1 MSKPKNILNKYYRV
15 ISLVVVISV
24 IIYLIIRNFEAFSNV
39 LLVLLG
45 FGAVIIV
52 HEFGHFVVAKAGG
65 IKVEAFS
72 LFMPP
77 ILLGVQKTDKGI
89 RIRLLPEIFPKERN
103 EERQEETDPSDEGAL
118 TFTINC
124 KVNPGETEYR
134 IGLIPFGGFVK
145 MLGQEDTGPARSNN
159 DPRSYANKPV
169 STRAAVLAAGV
180 TFNVISAI
188 LIFMIVF
195 LVGIQLP
202 PAVVGGVMPD
212 SPAARAGLKAGDE
225 ILAIGGDTK
234 DLDFSNI
241 ALAAA
246 LSGKD
251 EKVPMTVR
259 HEDGTLEEMALIA
272 EQLPGETMRGFGV
285 EAAQTLTVA
294 RLSKSDAARLL
305 DETGLKPGDRIEA
318 VEGKSVTSYWG
329 MMRLIEES
337 LKPQA
342 ILSVERPDSKGKV
355 EQIQLQF
362 PLNLGPSNS
371 SDVESE
377 AELAHICSM
386 VPRLR
391 ISVVAPRLNSKGDE
405 TKESLEVGDIIL
417 AIDNVQNPTYKE
429 MRDITTEFEG
439 KELSIEVLGTEGE
452 GSGQVRTVTVVPERQ
467 SGEDRVVI
475 GIGVAL
481 DAEHPIVA
489 KTLPIGSQG
498 ALEIPRGAAITAV
511 DGVSVSSFYDVIREL
526 KQYAGERITIDW
538 RLDERIAGNVAVDLS
553 KGGPAINVE
562 SELAGVFKVTPFER
576 LQKTYKAG
584 GPVDAIT
591 MGYRKTVMFIAQTY
605 VTLRRLLGGLVSPK
619 NLTGPVGII
628 RLSYEIVAKQPLIY
642 YVYFLG
648 LINAVIAVFNFLPLP
663 PLDGGLVV
671 LLLVEKVK
679 GAALSERVQAVVA
692 YTGWTLI
699 GTLILYVTYNDIASI
714 VRSFLERGV

>member
-1 MSKPKNILNKYYRV
+1 MSKQKNFLNKYYRI
-15 ISLVVVISV
+15 ISLAAVVAVIV
-24 IIYLIIRNFEAFSNV
+24 YFVARNVETFSNV

-77 ILLGVQKTDKGI
+77 VLFGVQKTNKGI
-89 RIRLLPEIFPKERN
+89 RVRILPEIFPKEKD
-103 EERQEETDPSDEGAL
+103 EGEKEAADQYEEGAL
-118 TFTINC
+118 SFTIPC

-145 MLGQEDTGPARSNN
+145 MLGQEDTGPVRSNN

-188 LIFMIVF
+188 IIFMIVF
-195 LVGIQLP
+195 LFGIQLP
-202 PAVVGGVMPD
+202 PAIVGSVMPD

-225 ILAIGGDTK
+225 IIAIGGDTE

-259 HEDGTLEEMALIA
+259 HEDGKLEEMSLIA
-272 EQLPGETMRGFGV
+272 EQLPGEPMRAFGV

-294 RLSKSDAARLL
+294 RLSKSDTAMLL
-305 DETGLKPGDRIEA
+305 DKTGLKPGDRIEA
-318 VEGKSVTSYWG
+318 IDGKSISSYWE
-329 MMRLIEES
+329 MTRLIEES
-337 LKPQA
+337 LKPHVT
-342 ILSVERPDSKGKV
+342 LSVERPVVKGKF
-355 EQIQLQF
+355 EQIELQF
-362 PLNLGPSNS
+362 PLNLAPGKGD
-371 SDVESE
+371 DVESE
-377 AELAHICSM
+377 LAHIGSM
-386 VPRLR
+386 IPRLR
-391 ISVVAPRLNSKGDE
+391 ISAVAPRLNSAVDE
-405 TKESLEVGDIIL
+405 TKDNLMVGDIIL
-417 AIDNVQNPTYKE
+417 AIGSVQNPTYKE
-429 MRDITTEFEG
+429 MRDITTEYED
-439 KELSIEVLGTEGE
+439 KELTIKVLRAEGD
-452 GSGQVRTVTVVPERQ
+452 SNVRTVTVVPIRQ
-467 SGEDRVVI
+467 PDNDRVII

-489 KTLPIGSQG
+489 KTLATGG
-498 ALEIPRGAAITAV
+498 REALEIPRGAAITAV

-526 KQYAGERITIDW
+526 RKYTGERVTIDW
-538 RLDERIAGNVAVDLS
+538 RLDERMAGNVAIDIS
-553 KGGPAINVE
+553 TSGPAINVG
-562 SELAGVFKVTPFER
+562 SEFNEDFGIIPFER
-576 LQKTYKAG
+576 LQKTYKAS

-605 VTLRRLLGGLVSPK
+605 VTLKRLFGGLVSPK

-628 RLSYEIVAKQPLIY
+628 RLSYGIVAKQPLIY

-714 VRSFLERGV
+714 VRSFFERSV